1 MAAHLADRV
10 ILSDDNP
17 RSEDPA
23 QITADIL
30 AGTGASAAVEVMHER
45 SGAIAAAIKQAGADD
60 VVLVAGKG
68 HETTQQVGIRK
79 LPFRDQEQVQRY
91 LTQVRS

>member
-1 MAAHLADRV
+1 VVVIHDR
-10 ILSDDNP
+10 S
-17 RSEDPA
+17 S
-23 QITADIL
+23 
-30 AGTGASAAVEVMHER
+30 
-45 SGAIAAAIKQAGADD
+45 AIAAAIKQAGADD

-91 LTQVRS
+91 LTEVRS